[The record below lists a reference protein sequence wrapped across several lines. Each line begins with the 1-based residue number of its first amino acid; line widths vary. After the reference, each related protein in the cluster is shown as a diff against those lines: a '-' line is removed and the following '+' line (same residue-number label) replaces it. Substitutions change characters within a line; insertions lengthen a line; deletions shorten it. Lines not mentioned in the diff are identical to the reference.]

1 MSARDRDIMF
11 EYPDDAMRIW
21 EALWG
26 KDFISPGGA
35 EETRFIVS
43 GVDLKGKSVL
53 EVGSGW
59 GGPSLL
65 FAKECGAAKVVGI
78 DLQAKAVEKASLRAA
93 ELGLQD
99 IVEFKTVN
107 SLNWPFP
114 DGAFD
119 IVFSKDALL
128 HTPDKETLYAEMA
141 RVLKPGGQVVY
152 ADSFGTDLPATPE
165 MQKWMKDNSHFCIS
179 LGSTVDIFI
188 RLGFR
193 SIRVEDRCERF
204 EQMIQED
211 SEKLRG
217 DVGKELASVYGAE
230 RLQELQATW
239 FDPCAVLKQ
248 QGQLRLGNFFATK
261 PACKPFQAA
270 GGEVPRRGWRSI
282 LNRPNSIETVLD
294 SGMHYSEASC
304 RVPSCRP
311 EGKHCGPQ
319 AGDVLH

>member
-1 MSARDRDIMF
+1 MSARDKELKF
-11 EYPDDAMRIW
+11 EYPDDAMRSW

-107 SLNWPFP
+107 SLNWPFT

-152 ADSFGTDLPATPE
+152 ADWFGTDLPPTLE
-165 MQKWMKDNSHFCIS
+165 MQKWLKDNGHIQMVLNS
-179 LGSTVDIFI
+179 LGNTVDLFI

-193 SIRVEDRCERF
+193 SIRVEDRCDRF
-204 EQMIQED
+204 KQMFQED
-211 SEKLRG
+211 CEKLRG
-217 DVGKELASVYGAE
+217 DVGKELAGGYGAE

-239 FDPCAVLKQ
+239 FDPCAVLAE

-270 GGEVPRRGWRSI
+270 GGEVPRRSRRRI
-282 LNRPNSIETVLD
+282 LNLPNSSETGLD
-294 SGMHYSEASC
+294 GGLHDSEALK
-304 RVPSCRP
+304 PAP
-311 EGKHCGPQ
+311 HFQ
-319 AGDVLH
+319 LAQLQ